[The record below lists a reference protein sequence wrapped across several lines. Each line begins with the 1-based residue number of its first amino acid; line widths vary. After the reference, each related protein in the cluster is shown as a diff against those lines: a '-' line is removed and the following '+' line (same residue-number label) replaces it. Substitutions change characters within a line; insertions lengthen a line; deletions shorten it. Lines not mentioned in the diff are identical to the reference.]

1 MLLNLYILG
10 ANSALPVRHR
20 NPSAHLLSACE
31 RSFLIDC
38 GEGTQ
43 MQLQKFNLKS
53 SKIEK
58 IFITHL
64 HGDHYFGLVGL
75 ISSFHLYRRL
85 APLEVYGPPMLKE
98 IIEIQLKASN
108 THLMF
113 ELIFKEIPDGFS
125 GIIFEDDRFEIKTFP
140 LNHRIQTQG
149 YLFIQKSG
157 LRKLKPEFVTNN
169 KVPISVFNLI
179 KNGED
184 FIDEKGNVLKNA
196 DITLDPSPPKSY
208 AYCSD
213 TVFDTSIVKYIQNVD
228 LLYHEATFAEDNAL
242 LAKDKFHSTAKQ
254 AAEIAKFANA
264 EKLIIGHFSTRY
276 KNVEVLL
283 EEAKTVF
290 QNTILAQEGLMI
302 EI

>member
-125 GIIFEDDRFEIKTFP
+125 GIIFEDDRFEILTFP
-140 LNHRIQTQG
+140 LRHRIQTQG

-157 LRKLKPEFVTNN
+157 LRKLKPEFVANY
-169 KVPISVFNLI
+169 KVPNSAFNLI

-196 DITLDPSPPKSY
+196 DITLDPVPSKSY

-254 AAEIAKFANA
+254 AAEIANFANVD
-264 EKLIIGHFSTRY
+264 KLIIGHFSTRY